1 MSAAADGPA
10 GPEFQDP
17 APDGLL
23 AELLGAPDRDRCP
36 GARPVVAVS
45 EDDPAAYIAEVQER
59 CVAAPRLHRRGQHH
73 GDWAELADPLAFF
86 PAEPLPI
93 LARRWE
99 DARPIV
105 LHDALSDEVMELVR
119 TDSRLPALSSP
130 GGLAAWADEREAHL
144 SPDFRLLGA
153 GAAAPLEDERD
164 VERIAFAWEGDAG
177 PAVSDLWMKSQALST
192 HPEDASLRIRFSA
205 GEEVRDDA
213 SRDTHRHRLVAGLA
227 ERFVPELAA
236 LHRDG
241 ELRSLLGE
249 WLRARPLLTQAI
261 CYWNAP
267 GGGALFHHDAFDE
280 PASGRQR
287 GVLYAQLS
295 GATAWL
301 ALSLEDLVD
310 RLREFTEPL
319 EPADLAE
326 LCGARGEGD
335 AMKTLLANDGL
346 LRRELAAPG
355 CGRLASLVN
364 LGPQFTGFL
373 ADAGHGFIVSEGD
386 VIVLPNHGL
395 ERTCMHSV
403 FCASETPAFS
413 LSLAIRDTGSSD
425 PGTRSRNRRGRRRAG
440 RGGSRR
446 TRGRGRRGRGG
457 PSRGGPGT
465 SRGRP

>member
-1 MSAAADGPA
+1 M
-10 GPEFQDP
+10 
-17 APDGLL
+17 
-23 AELLGAPDRDRCP
+23 
-36 GARPVVAVS
+36 VAVS

-93 LARRWE
+93 LAKRWE

-119 TDSRLPALSSP
+119 TDSRLATLSSP

-144 SPDFRLLGA
+144 SPDFRLLGS

-192 HPEDASLRIRFSA
+192 HPEDTSLRIRFSA

-287 GVLYAQLS
+287 GVLYAQLT
-295 GATAWL
+295 GDTAWL
-301 ALSLEDLVD
+301 ALSLDDLVD
-310 RLREFTEPL
+310 RVREFTEPL

-326 LCGARGEGD
+326 LCGVPGEGE
-335 AMKTLLANDGL
+335 AMKKLLGNDGP

-386 VIVLPNHGL
+386 VIVLPNQGL

-413 LSLAIRDTGSSD
+413 LSLAIRDTGISD

-457 PSRGGPGT
+457 SSRGGPGT

>member
-1 MSAAADGPA
+1 MSGPDGNPA
-10 GPEFQDP
+10 EPEIEDP
-17 APDGLL
+17 APGGLL

-59 CVAAPRLHRRGQHH
+59 CVAAPRLQRRGQHH

-86 PAEPLPI
+86 PPEPLPL
-93 LARRWE
+93 LAKRWE
-99 DARPIV
+99 EARPIV
-105 LHDALSDEVMELVR
+105 LHDVLSDEVMELVR
-119 TDSRLPALSSP
+119 TDARLSALSSS
-130 GGLAAWADEREAHL
+130 GGLRTWAAEREAHL
-144 SPDFRLLGA
+144 SPDFTTLESD
-153 GAAAPLEDERD
+153 AAAPLADERD
-164 VERIAFAWEGDAG
+164 VERIAFAWNGEGG
-177 PAVSDLWMKSQALST
+177 PPVSDLWIKSQSLST
-192 HPEDASLRIRFSA
+192 HPEDASLRVRFSA
-205 GEEVRDDA
+205 GAEITDDA
-213 SRDTHRHRLVAGLA
+213 SRDGHRHRLVAQLA

-241 ELRSLLGE
+241 ELKALLGE

-301 ALSLEDLVD
+301 ALSLDDLVT
-310 RLREFTEPL
+310 RVREFVEPL
-319 EPADLAE
+319 EPAEVAE
-326 LCGARGEGD
+326 ICGAPGEAKRLGG
-335 AMKTLLANDGL
+335 LLASDERL
-346 LRRELAAPG
+346 KEELAAPG
-355 CGRLASLVN
+355 CGRLAPLVN

-386 VIVLPNHGL
+386 VMVLPNHGL
-395 ERTCMHSV
+395 QNTCMHSV
-403 FCASETPAFS
+403 FCAAEEPAFS
-413 LSLAIRDTGSSD
+413 LSLAIRDAEGAGESR
-425 PGTRSRNRRGRRRAG
+425 GARNRRGRRRAG
-440 RGGSRR
+440 RGGGRR
-446 TRGRGRRGRGG
+446 KQGRRGRRGS
-457 PSRGGPGT
+457 PRGGPGS